1 MADIKGRVAQAG
13 HKIADGPG
21 KAVDWVKEKT
31 GLGESCGPARD
42 VGDVRHHMAVFS
54 SCGCKVGTVD
64 HIEGGVLKL
73 TRRDSTDGLH
83 HYVPMAWVDH
93 VDEHV
98 HLNRNADE
106 MRTAWESDFA
116 SAR

>member
-1 MADIKGRVAQAG
+1 MADVKDRVAETG
-13 HKIADGPG
+13 HKIADGTEN
-21 KAVDWVKEKT
+21 ATDWVQEMT
-31 GLGESCGPARD
+31 GIGESCGPSRD
-42 VGDVRHHMAVFS
+42 VADVRHHMAVFS

-83 HYVPMAWVDH
+83 HYLPMAWVDH

-98 HLNRNADE
+98 HLNKTADE
-106 MRTAWESDFA
+106 TRMAWESDFA